1 MNITL
6 LLTLQLV
13 ADAVLC
19 VAVVFLFAVVNREIK
34 RRGGGVDPKAL
45 GEFSRLIAE
54 SQGAAENLLKAMDDS
69 RKILKEISFAVEEK
83 ERRLRML
90 MDATDVRLSA
100 VESREGEEGAGE
112 PGDRYEK
119 AVDLI
124 GQGLTEGEIAE
135 RLGLTEG
142 EVSLIVELKRK
153 KDEPA

>member
-19 VAVVFLFAVVNREIK
+19 IAVVFLFAVVNREIK

-45 GEFSRLIAE
+45 GEFSRLIAQ
-54 SQGAAENLLKAMDDS
+54 SQGATENLLRAMEES
-69 RKILKEISFAVEEK
+69 RRILKEISFAVEEK
-83 ERRLRML
+83 EKRLRVL
-90 MDATDVRLSA
+90 MEATEVRLSA
-100 VESREGEEGAGE
+100 LTGREGEEGAGE
-112 PGDRYEK
+112 PDNRYEK

-124 GQGLTEGEIAE
+124 GQGLTEGEVAE